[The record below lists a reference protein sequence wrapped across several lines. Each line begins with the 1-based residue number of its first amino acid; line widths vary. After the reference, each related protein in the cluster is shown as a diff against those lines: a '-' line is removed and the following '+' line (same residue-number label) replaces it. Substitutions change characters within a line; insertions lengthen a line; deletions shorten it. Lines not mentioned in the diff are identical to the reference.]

1 MSGVRTADPEGG
13 GTGRRRRPR
22 ARLLVAAAVAV
33 VVAASLWPGTACS
46 PAYVIKAGWEEA
58 KILRARRPIPEVILE
73 PETDEETRAK
83 LALAIEA
90 RDFAMNGLG
99 LDVGDSYTTY
109 TELDRDTL
117 AMVLS
122 AAYRDQLLS
131 KTWWFPIVGR
141 VPYRGFFDLDDA
153 LDQQRKL
160 EEEGFD
166 TYLRP
171 TSAFSTLGWFSDPLL
186 STILRYDELELVAT
200 IIHELSHNHLF
211 VSGQVRFNESFAT
224 WVGRTGAIEFFC
236 VRPGGGEAAQPAD
249 VAQPGEAA
257 QPGDAA
263 QAGDVT
269 GSGDTAGSDPDQ
281 VDWCQ
286 RARDRWHDVKVFS
299 SFIDGLVEE
308 LEVIYGDSVT
318 TREDKVARRQIIFD
332 RHRKRFR
339 EEIRPRL
346 LKLTFASFE
355 SIPLN
360 NATLLSRMRY
370 YHRLPDF
377 DALLKRHEGSLSQ
390 AVRELETRLETAS
403 DPFELLP
410 SAVETGSPPG
420 NPETPDNG

>member
-1 MSGVRTADPEGG
+1 MSGKRGADPKGG
-13 GTGRRRRPR
+13 DTGRRRRLR
-22 ARLLVAAAVAV
+22 ARLLVAAAAAV

-83 LALAIEA
+83 LALATEA

-109 TELDRDTL
+109 TELERDTL

-122 AAYRDQLLS
+122 AAYQDQLLS
-131 KTWWFPIVGR
+131 RTWWFPIVGR
-141 VPYRGFFDLDDA
+141 VPYRGFFDLGDA
-153 LDQQRKL
+153 LDEQRKL

-186 STILRYDELELVAT
+186 STVLRYDELELVAT

-236 VRPGGGEAAQPAD
+236 SRPGEGE
-249 VAQPGEAA
+249 
-257 QPGDAA
+257 
-263 QAGDVT
+263 
-269 GSGDTAGSDPDQ
+269 TALPDPDQ

-299 SFIDGLVEE
+299 SFIDTLVQE
-308 LEVIYGDSVT
+308 LEATYGDSVT
-318 TREDKVARRQIIFD
+318 TREDKMARRQIIFD
-332 RHRKRFR
+332 RHRTRFR

-346 LKLTFASFE
+346 LNLTFASFE

-377 DALLKRHEGSLSQ
+377 DALLHRNAGSVSQ
-390 AVRELETRLETAS
+390 AVQELEAGLETAS

-410 SAVETGSPPG
+410 SAVETGSHG
-420 NPETPDNG
+420 SSKSATGL

>member
-1 MSGVRTADPEGG
+1 MSGKRGADPKGG
-13 GTGRRRRPR
+13 DTGRRRRLR
-22 ARLLVAAAVAV
+22 ARLLVAAAAAV

-83 LALAIEA
+83 LALATEA

-109 TELDRDTL
+109 TELERDTL

-122 AAYRDQLLS
+122 AAYQDQLLS
-131 KTWWFPIVGR
+131 RTWWFPIVGR
-141 VPYRGFFDLDDA
+141 VPYRGFFDLGDA
-153 LDQQRKL
+153 LDEQRKL

-186 STILRYDELELVAT
+186 STVLRYDELELVAT

-236 VRPGGGEAAQPAD
+236 SRPGEGETAQASDGAQPGAAAEPRDAAQP
-249 VAQPGEAA
+249 VETAQP
-257 QPGDAA
+257 
-263 QAGDVT
+263 
-269 GSGDTAGSDPDQ
+269 DPDQ

-299 SFIDGLVEE
+299 SFIDTLVQE
-308 LEVIYGDSVT
+308 LEATYGDSVT
-318 TREDKVARRQIIFD
+318 TREDKMARRQIVFD
-332 RHRKRFR
+332 RHRTRFR

-346 LKLTFASFE
+346 LNLTFASFE

-377 DALLKRHEGSLSQ
+377 DALLHRNAGSVSQ
-390 AVRELETRLETAS
+390 AVQELEAGLETAS

-410 SAVETGSPPG
+410 SAVETGSHG
-420 NPETPDNG
+420 SSESATGL

>member
-1 MSGVRTADPEGG
+1 MSGKRGADPKGG
-13 GTGRRRRPR
+13 DTGRRRRPR
-22 ARLLVAAAVAV
+22 ARLLVAAAAAV
-33 VVAASLWPGTACS
+33 VMAASLWPGTACS

-83 LALAIEA
+83 LALATEA

-109 TELDRDTL
+109 TELERDTL

-122 AAYRDQLLS
+122 AAYQDQLLS
-131 KTWWFPIVGR
+131 RTWWFPIVGR

-153 LDQQRKL
+153 IDEQRKL

-186 STILRYDELELVAT
+186 STVLRYDELELVAT

-236 VRPGGGEAAQPAD
+236 SRPGEGETAQP
-249 VAQPGEAA
+249 
-257 QPGDAA
+257 
-263 QAGDVT
+263 
-269 GSGDTAGSDPDQ
+269 DPDQ

-299 SFIDGLVEE
+299 SFIDTLVEE
-308 LEVIYGDSVT
+308 LEAIYGDSVT
-318 TREDKVARRQIIFD
+318 TREDKMARRQIIFD
-332 RHRKRFR
+332 RHRTRFR

-346 LKLTFASFE
+346 LNLTFASFE

-377 DALLKRHEGSLSQ
+377 DALLHRNAGSVSQ
-390 AVRELETRLETAS
+390 AVQELEAGLETAS

-410 SAVETGSPPG
+410 SAVETGSHG
-420 NPETPDNG
+420 GSKSATGL